1 MRPRT
6 ESAAKRS
13 MDFGDW
19 ARKQVGRLQEP
30 VDRVR
35 NIKPQVVYG
44 PKGEWIVAKLL
55 VLGYWVDVYTRIM
68 SNQIRQGRFDSMYY
82 IDLLAG
88 SGLCSVQ
95 RDKRTTSDVIAGSS
109 IVAATYC
116 HEPFAKYILVESSPD
131 SGQVLQER
139 MRTLVEN
146 VSVFPRDCNECIDN
160 VLAELTPRSHYLA
173 FVDNEGADVK
183 WSAMQKLIQK
193 NGDIWITFQ
202 TSLIRRPSESS
213 SIRQFLGLH
222 ETDQMP
228 HDMLSYYSKKIENA
242 GRIVKIIH
250 VPGTRGFSYDLVFVT
265 RSTGGGSPWLNIV
278 DRLKEKVERLNIDFI
293 RVILDQLAGRQ
304 EDLRG
309 LS

>member
-1 MRPRT
+1 
-6 ESAAKRS
+6 

-19 ARKQVGRLQEP
+19 ASKQVGRLQIP
-30 VDRVR
+30 VDRVK
-35 NIKPQVVYG
+35 NIKPEVVYG

-55 VLGYWVDVYTRIM
+55 VLGYWVDVYTRIIA
-68 SNQIRQGRFDSMYY
+68 NQIWRGRFDSMYY

-95 RDKRTTSDVIAGSS
+95 REKKITSDVIAGSS

-116 HEPFAKYILVESSPD
+116 HEPFAKYLLVESSRG
-131 SGQVLQER
+131 SGQVLEER

-146 VSVFPRDCNECIDN
+146 VSVFSRDCNECIDN

-183 WSAMQKLIQK
+183 WPAIRKLIQR

-202 TSLIRRPSESS
+202 TSLIRRSSESG
-213 SIRQFLGLH
+213 SIRQFLGLD
-222 ETDQMP
+222 ETEQIPD
-228 HDMLSYYSKKIENA
+228 DMLSYYSKKIEDA
-242 GRIVKIIH
+242 GRTVKIIH

-265 RSTGGGSPWLNIV
+265 RSTGGRPWLNIV
-278 DRLKEKVERLNIDFI
+278 DRLKERVERLNIDFI

-304 EDLRG
+304 QDLRG
-309 LS
+309 LSQ